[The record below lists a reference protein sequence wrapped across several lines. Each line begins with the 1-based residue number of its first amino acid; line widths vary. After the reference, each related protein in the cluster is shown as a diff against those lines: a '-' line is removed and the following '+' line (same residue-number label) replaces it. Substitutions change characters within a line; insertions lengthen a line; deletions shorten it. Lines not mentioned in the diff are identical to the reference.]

1 MYQMKGFDHQV
12 AVVTGAS
19 SGIGAA
25 IAQELGRQGATVCLI
40 GRRVEALTDVVDS
53 IRKYQS
59 ASKYYQVDLTSDE
72 NIATLQASLQED
84 FNAVDI
90 LIHCAGVF
98 SMGPMETAPIEDF
111 DFQFRIN
118 VRAPYSLTQALLPM
132 LKKRAGQIVFVNSTV
147 GLTAK
152 AGLAQYS
159 ATKHALK
166 AVADSLRA
174 EVNAHGLRVLT
185 IYPGRTAG
193 PLQQMIHRMEG
204 KLYEPDRL
212 MKPEDVASLL
222 AATLRLNRSAE
233 VTDISVRPTI
243 KPK

>member
-1 MYQMKGFDHQV
+1 MNGFDHQV

-25 IAQELGRQGATVCLI
+25 IARELGRQGATVCLL
-40 GRRVEALTDVVDS
+40 GRRVEALTEVVDS

-59 ASKYYQVDLTSDE
+59 ASKYYPVDLTSDE
-72 NIATLQASLQED
+72 HIATLQASIQED
-84 FNAVDI
+84 FGAVDM
-90 LIHCAGVF
+90 LIHSAGVF

-111 DFQFRIN
+111 DVQFRIN
-118 VRAPYSLTQALLPM
+118 VRAPYRLTQALLPM
-132 LKKRAGQIVFVNSTV
+132 LKQRVGQIVFVNSTV

-152 AGLAQYS
+152 ADLAQYS

-166 AVADSLRA
+166 AIADSLRA
-174 EVNAHGLRVLT
+174 EVNAHGLRVLS

-193 PLQQMIHRMEG
+193 PLQENIHRMEG
-204 KLYEPDRL
+204 TPYEPDRL
-212 MKPEDVASLL
+212 MKPEDVASLV